1 MIKNKRRVR
10 KWSLLAESRACDLV
24 ESQVVRRAWSNGPQ
38 IKQSPNGSIFPCL
51 ILKQLFPYGK
61 EVQEENSDVVISYTC
76 FLSRWEG
83 QTNGEA
89 GPWFPGVK
97 LPLSRDCGQCS
108 ARGKWSN
115 NPAKAATVERAL
127 SNKLLSTGSL
137 NHQHKKVHGSTTSPV
152 LCLTFPPHFC
162 ASHLHKGRMRSGRL
176 EMLQDHTQHLPMG
189 EKCPSWLLQGKR
201 NPTAAA
207 HSSAWASL
215 M

>member
-1 MIKNKRRVR
+1 MIKKRRVR
-10 KWSLLAESRACDLV
+10 KWRLLAGSRACDLV

-76 FLSRWEG
+76 FLSWWEG
-83 QTNGEA
+83 QNNGEA

-115 NPAKAATVERAL
+115 NPPKAATVGRAL
-127 SNKLLSTGSL
+127 SNKLQLTGSL
-137 NHQHKKVHGSTTSPV
+137 NHQHKKVHGSAASPV
-152 LCLTFPPHFC
+152 LSFIFPLYFC
-162 ASHLHKGRMRSGRL
+162 ASHLHEEQMRSGRL
-176 EMLQDHTQHLPMG
+176 EMLQDHPQHLPVG
-189 EKCPSWLLQGKR
+189 EKCPGWLLQGKR
-201 NPTAAA
+201 NPTAAV